1 MVDGLTW
8 EPGWFPDPT
17 GRHDHRWWDGA
28 AWTAHVA
35 DAGVAGSD
43 PIDGPDVAPP
53 PAGPTQTPRPAMGPA
68 AGSGGRP
75 ASQRG
80 VGNDPVAVTA
90 LVVGIVALLTAL
102 LPALGLVPAVAAVI
116 LGIVA
121 RSRIKGSGRA
131 GDGVAIAGL
140 ALGIVALLIA
150 IVVTVF
156 SAMLLAGS
164 GGELA
169 GAFREYVSCLDVRT
183 EAECRI
189 LLETSL
195 ARIVE

>member
-43 PIDGPDVAPP
+43 PIDGPDVTAPP
-53 PAGPTQTPRPAMGPA
+53 ARAPRPPMGPA
-68 AGSGGRP
+68 AGTDEHRP
-75 ASQRG
+75 ASNMA
-80 VGNDPVAVTA
+80 GNDPVAVTA
-90 LVVGIVALLTAL
+90 LVIGIVALFTSL

-140 ALGIVALLIA
+140 VIGVVALLIA
-150 IVVTVF
+150 VVVTVF
-156 SAMLLAGS
+156 SAMLLAGA